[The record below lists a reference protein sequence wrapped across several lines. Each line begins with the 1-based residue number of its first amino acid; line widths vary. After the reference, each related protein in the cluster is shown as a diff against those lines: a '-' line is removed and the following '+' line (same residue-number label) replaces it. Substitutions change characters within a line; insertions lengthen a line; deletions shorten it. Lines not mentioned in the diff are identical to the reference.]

1 MTTSRRHL
9 LRSAATTAL
18 ATALTVAAPSGMRT
32 ARAQETG
39 QAPGFYRFR
48 VGSAL
53 CTVLSDGNLV
63 VPVENYAVNADP
75 AELSAFREA
84 MALEAARHPTQTNV
98 LHIATG
104 DRSILVDCGSGGR
117 FVETV
122 GHLARNMEAA
132 GIDPAEIDLVV
143 LSHAHPDHCWGLL
156 DEFDEP
162 AYPGAEVLIGAQEHA
177 FWTDEGLASRVPEA
191 MQAMVAGAQRQL
203 AGVADRLRTFEDGEE
218 LAPGLRAHAAFGHT
232 PGHTTF
238 TFESDGEVLFVSADT
253 FNHPLISLSR
263 PEWHLGFDVEK
274 EQAAQT
280 RRRVLEMLTAE
291 KLRTLGYHM
300 PWPGLGRVVRDGDG
314 FRWIAESVVWNL

>member
-1 MTTSRRHL
+1 MSTSRRHL
-9 LRSAATTAL
+9 LHTAATGTLAAAL
-18 ATALTVAAPSGMRT
+18 GAAVPTGTRT
-32 ARAQETG
+32 ARAQEIA

-48 VGSAL
+48 VGAAL

-75 AELSAFREA
+75 AELASFREA
-84 MALEAARHPTQTNV
+84 VALEAPRWAAQTNV

-104 DRSILVDCGSGGR
+104 ERSILVDCGSGGR
-117 FVETV
+117 FVGTA

-156 DEFDEP
+156 DEFNEP
-162 AYPGAEVLIGAQEHA
+162 AYPEAEVLIGAKEHA
-177 FWTDEGLASRVPEA
+177 FWTDEGLLSRMPEA

-232 PGHTTF
+232 PGHMAF
-238 TFESDGEVLFVSADT
+238 TFESEGEVLFVSADT
-253 FNHPLISLSR
+253 FNHPLISLAR

-300 PWPGLGRVVRDGDG
+300 PWPGLGRVVREGAG
-314 FRWIAESVVWNL
+314 FRWIVESMVWNL